1 MSLIQ
6 TLFGGVVAVI
16 TIHYLLGKFGVVN
29 YWRGVVSAA
38 LVSIAILSYSLIH
51 GLSLDT
57 VSIHLAVFLSTAT
70 AMTMLTGAKREQ
82 SNRMHWIPK
91 LFIAFF
97 LVLFVVDGS
106 FVSISSNG
114 VSTQIASWF
123 LPKADVKPVYTAFSG
138 VTRHDE
144 HAGAPEAEQLKKL
157 ASLQTLGWKIE
168 IDGVNNL
175 IAGEK
180 LTNAI
185 RVGLRDKQNQAIL
198 NADVQVRFFRAG
210 NVAVLAE
217 SRLDDSGLGNYV
229 GQFTIPHSGTW
240 IMRTEIDAEGQHL
253 EVDRDVIVKK
263 AD

>member
-6 TLFGGVVAVI
+6 SLFGGVVTVVLLHLI
-16 TIHYLLGKFGVVN
+16 LGKFGIAN
-29 YWRGVVSAA
+29 YWRGVVSGAI
-38 LVSIAILSYSLIH
+38 VSIAILVYSLINS
-51 GLSLDT
+51 LSLDT
-57 VSIHLAVFLSTAT
+57 ISIHLAAFLSAAT
-70 AMTMLTGAKREQ
+70 AMTLLSGAKKET

-91 LFIAFF
+91 LFIGFF
-97 LVLFVVDGS
+97 MVLFVVDGA
-106 FVSISSNG
+106 FVSISSKG
-114 VSTQIASWF
+114 VSTQVASWF
-123 LPKADVKPVYTAFSG
+123 LPKASNKPVYTAFSG

-157 ASLQTLGWKIE
+157 NSLQALGWKIE

-175 IAGEK
+175 LAGDK

-185 RVGLRDKQNQAIL
+185 VVSLHDKQNSPIL

-210 NVAVLAE
+210 NVAAITE
-217 SRLDDSGLGNYV
+217 IRLDDGGLGKYL

-240 IMRTEIDAEGQHL
+240 IMRTEIEADGKRL

-263 AD
+263 AS